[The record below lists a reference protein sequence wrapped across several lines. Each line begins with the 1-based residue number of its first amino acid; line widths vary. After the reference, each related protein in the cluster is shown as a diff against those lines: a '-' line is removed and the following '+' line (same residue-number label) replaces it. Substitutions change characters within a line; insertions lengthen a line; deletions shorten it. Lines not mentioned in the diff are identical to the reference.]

1 MESPSA
7 ITAGELLKAAG
18 MTLAVAE
25 SCTGGLLGGRLTDVA
40 GSSAYFLGGVIAY
53 NDSVKTALL
62 NVPIALIAEHGA
74 VSDATAGA
82 MAIGVRSLTKADM
95 GISITGVA
103 GPGGGTP
110 EKPVGATYIG
120 VAGTEGV
127 RVNHFL
133 WQGDRS
139 SNREASVQAALDM
152 LVDYLRSMSEK
163 QDKNIEDSE

>member
-1 MESPSA
+1 MRPPE

-25 SCTGGLLGGRLTDVA
+25 SCTGGLLGGRLTGVA

-62 NVPIALIAEHGA
+62 NVPAALIAEHGA
-74 VSDATAGA
+74 VSDASAGA

-110 EKPVGATYIG
+110 EKPVGATYVG
-120 VAGTEGV
+120 VAGPEGV
-127 RVNHFL
+127 RVNYFL

-163 QDKNIEDSE
+163 QDKNIEDAE